1 MRICGEPSERGGNV
15 FLAVLQTWSCG
26 WTFYPNYF
34 PANAHGVLESKGPLR
49 PQEACDVAS
58 VCCVLKLGM
67 RKTGAEREREGAKLW
82 QIFFFCSKMSRL
94 PPTSLVAYKN
104 RVIVFICVF
113 TLPYLEIAVI
123 NQYEA
128 GSRDLSR
135 SRDQSC
141 DLSVSSFSSNTFW
154 KGISRTSSIC
164 FPCFSNDSKKPKRI
178 IKELHILPYLR
189 TKQYAGWVYRRF
201 RRLNFWTD
209 LNIVHF

>member
-1 MRICGEPSERGGNV
+1 MRICAEPSEMGGNV
-15 FLAVLQTWSCG
+15 FLAVLETWICG

-58 VCCVLKLGM
+58 VCCVLKLGL
-67 RKTGAEREREGAKLW
+67 RKTWAEREREDAKLW
-82 QIFFFCSKMSRL
+82 QIFFSAWKMSQL

-141 DLSVSSFSSNTFW
+141 DMSVSSFSWNTFW
-154 KGISRTSSIC
+154 KGISRTSSIW

-178 IKELHILPYLR
+178 IQELHILPYLR
-189 TKQYAGWVYRRF
+189 TKQYTGWVYRRF
-201 RRLNFWTD
+201 RRFNFLTV

>member
-58 VCCVLKLGM
+58 VCCVLKLGL
-67 RKTGAEREREGAKLW
+67 RKTGAEREREREGAKLW
-82 QIFFFCSKMSRL
+82 QIFFFFSKMSQL

-123 NQYEA
+123 NQYEV

-141 DLSVSSFSSNTFW
+141 DLSVSSFSSNTFG
-154 KGISRTSSIC
+154 KGMSHTLSIC
-164 FPCFSNDSKKPKRI
+164 FPCFSNDNKKPKRI
-178 IKELHILPYLR
+178 IKDLHIFPYLR
-189 TKQYAGWVYRRF
+189 RDVTKGGFIAV
-201 RRLNFWTD
+201 
-209 LNIVHF
+209 

>member
-1 MRICGEPSERGGNV
+1 MCFQYACESVERPVKGEEMYFWQCCRHEAAVELFTLITFPLMPTACWNQRAPSGPKKPVMWPAFVVCWSSAWERQG
-15 FLAVLQTWSCG
+15 Q
-26 WTFYPNYF
+26 
-34 PANAHGVLESKGPLR
+34 K
-49 PQEACDVAS
+49 
-58 VCCVLKLGM
+58 
-67 RKTGAEREREGAKLW
+67 ERERA
-82 QIFFFCSKMSRL
+82 QNCDRFFFFCSKMSQL

-141 DLSVSSFSSNTFW
+141 DLSVSSFSSNTSW

-164 FPCFSNDSKKPKRI
+164 FPCFTNDSKKPKRI

-189 TKQYAGWVYRRF
+189 TKQYAGWVYRSF
-201 RRLNFWTD
+201 RR
-209 LNIVHF
+209 

>member
-1 MRICGEPSERGGNV
+1 MCFQYACESVESPVKGEEMYFWQCWRHEAAVELFTLITFPLMPTACWNQRAPSGPKKPVMWPAFVVCWSSAWER
-15 FLAVLQTWSCG
+15 
-26 WTFYPNYF
+26 
-34 PANAHGVLESKGPLR
+34 HGQK
-49 PQEACDVAS
+49 
-58 VCCVLKLGM
+58 
-67 RKTGAEREREGAKLW
+67 EREDAKIVTDFL
-82 QIFFFCSKMSRL
+82 FCSKMSQL
-94 PPTSLVAYKN
+94 PPTLLVAYEN

-141 DLSVSSFSSNTFW
+141 DLSVSSFSWNTFW
-154 KGISRTSSIC
+154 KRISRTSSIW

-189 TKQYAGWVYRRF
+189 TKQYVGWV
-201 RRLNFWTD
+201 
-209 LNIVHF
+209 